1 MKLKLAYCDVGA
13 FAALLAIL
21 AVLVVVNNVRVCVLQ
36 SEPNAYGAC
45 AQLEAMPDIAL
56 ATESI
61 ADLNLHDAAP
71 ASLEFELD
79 LGDGAAHFSTGT
91 VYI

>member
-1 MKLKLAYCDVGA
+1 MLSIKCCQRSC
-13 FAALLAIL
+13 
-21 AVLVVVNNVRVCVLQ
+21 LVCIYQ

-45 AQLEAMPDIAL
+45 AQLEAMPDIAM

-61 ADLNLHDAAP
+61 ADLNLHDAPP

-79 LGDGAAHFSTGT
+79 LGDGAAHFCTGT
-91 VYI
+91 MYI